1 METKLRQLGIGKK
14 RHRSSKELE
23 AKGVGNLGYASG
35 KKHQGNGFGTIL
47 LKEILLKELLERC
60 RAFGYNEIK
69 LFPDI
74 NYLTC

>member
-47 LKEILLKELLERC
+47 LKELLEHC
-60 RAFGYNEIK
+60 RAFNYNEIK